1 MDFGDITPF
10 TGPPPAFSPDG
21 RYVAAAQ
28 EFRLVIRDTDTLTV
42 LAIFSCLDRIDSISW
57 SPNSDHILC
66 ALLKR
71 ATVQVFSV
79 SNPEFTCSISE
90 GQAGLVSARWSPNG
104 QHLLLFADFQ
114 IRLSV
119 WSLLDQACVNIDG
132 PKHPDAGVAFSS
144 DGKRMALLGRSD
156 CKDRLTIYD
165 TTLWKQLSQ
174 FNLATQDAID
184 ISWSP
189 DCSVIAAW
197 ESPAYSHAISIYAV
211 DGGSSQDDDNNNH
224 LISSFSAYKDALGI
238 KHVTWSPSGQLLS
251 VGSYDPEVRL
261 LNCVTW
267 NELCQLS
274 HPTTVTGPPSLT
286 IFHEVDEQQSDDHE
300 QQQREALSQVNH
312 NNNNP
317 TTTTTTTTAVPQPV
331 LLGPKMDKPGSRRGS
346 PIKSP
351 SKSTLGNSTTSRL
364 SSSSGPPSRST
375 SPTKCGPSSSPTR
388 RPLYPGG
395 GGSASSS
402 PTKTRVPPSSSM
414 TMMMDDENGGGDGM
428 FIRTKYAIAS
438 IPARISSVRPPM
450 DKPNPKLGVSWSE
463 WSHDGSYFAT
473 RVDHMPAAVWVWDTA
488 RLEPTALLVQDRAVK
503 SVAWDPLSS
512 RLAVVTGSGKVYF
525 WTPSGASCVHI
536 PLKGFRPHSLT
547 WHPDGTSFMLSG
559 KDSFTC
565 AYV

>member
-1 MDFGDITPF
+1 MEFGEVTLF

-21 RYVAAAQ
+21 RLVAAAQ

-42 LAIFSCLDRIDSISW
+42 LAIFSCLDRIDTISW
-57 SPNSDHILC
+57 SPNSDHVLC

-104 QHLLLFADFQ
+104 QYLLLFADFQ

-119 WSLLDQACVNIDG
+119 WSLLNRTCVNIDG
-132 PKHPDAGVAFSS
+132 PKHSDAGVAFSP
-144 DGKRMALLGRSD
+144 DGKLMAILGRSD

-197 ESPAYSHAISIYAV
+197 ESPAYSHAISIYAA
-211 DGGSSQDDDNNNH
+211 DDGSSQDTTNNNH

-251 VGSYDPEVRL
+251 IGSYDPEVRL

-286 IFHEVDEQQSDDHE
+286 IFHEVDEQQPDDDNNNE
-300 QQQREALSQVNH
+300 QREALSEVNDK
-312 NNNNP
+312 NNNP
-317 TTTTTTTTAVPQPV
+317 TTTAPQPV
-331 LLGPKMDKPGSRRGS
+331 LLGPKMDKPGSKRAS

-351 SKSTLGNSTTSRL
+351 SKSTTGRL
-364 SSSSGPPSRST
+364 SSVPPSRST
-375 SPTKCGPSSSPTR
+375 SPTKYGPSSSPTR

-402 PTKTRVPPSSSM
+402 PTKTRVPPPSSSSM
-414 TMMMDDENGGGDGM
+414 TMDDENGGGGDGTL
-428 FIRTKYAIAS
+428 IRTKYAIAP

-503 SVAWDPLSS
+503 SVAWDPVSS
-512 RLAVVTGSGKVYF
+512 RLAVVSGSGKVYF
-525 WTPSGASCVHI
+525 WTPCGASCVHI
-536 PLKGFRPHSLT
+536 PLKGFRPHSLM
-547 WHPDGTSFMLSG
+547 WHPDGTGFMLSG

-565 AYV
+565 AYL